1 MALTIDSFI
10 TGSVYRMT
18 ELLFYGNNDDYANT
32 DIILDIYIRN
42 DDNSVINKAKKYVSG
57 TTWNEIEVPAERILL
72 EDYENLILNEN
83 PNFYTDGGFTVNLES
98 VFRKY
103 KERKDL
109 VNKDIYFFIQ
119 VGTIKKTKSIK
130 QISSYDDP
138 NIIPNI
144 TRFPTSGIPLLV
156 HSYNPFN
163 SVVSPLD
170 VYTNDSYTITG
181 TKYSNNVYNFNVY
194 FNLTKS
200 TLTAYPTSN
209 YTQTMDI
216 YNDETNTLINTYTVS
231 KPIGRYGTRFA
242 NVNDSYMSYQHNIT
256 TTGNRLPKLRFEMSC
271 SFFSDKLIVYSD
283 NICSK
288 WVTDNLLYLGK
299 NNSIQAIPVTKSD
312 LINLETE
319 RYISK
324 TSNNIPGGTYPPY
337 SQSSDVKYGE
347 TYTMVIKNIKEV
359 DIDKYK
365 QMLSSTI
372 LILEEKNTFR
382 KIVLEDSNFT
392 LLTYKNNKQIQN
404 LTLKYKY
411 I

>member
-1 MALTIDSFI
+1 MGDANRVSGNAIVI
-10 TGSVYRMT
+10 
-18 ELLFYGNNDDYANT
+18 GNNNIVSPMATNSLILGNKISANT
-32 DIILDIYIRN
+32 SNTIY
-42 DDNSVINKAKKYVSG
+42 
-57 TTWNEIEVPAERILL
+57 TT
-72 EDYENLILNEN
+72 
-83 PNFYTDGGFTVNLES
+83 NLELNGAING
-98 VFRKY
+98 VAI
-103 KERKDL
+103 
-109 VNKDIYFFIQ
+109 NNI
-119 VGTIKKTKSIK
+119 
-130 QISSYDDP
+130 ISSD
-138 NIIPNI
+138 I
-144 TRFPTSGIPLLV
+144 
-156 HSYNPFN
+156 N
-163 SVVSPLD
+163 SM
-170 VYTNDSYTITG
+170 T
-181 TKYSNNVYNFNVY
+181 F
-194 FNLTKS
+194 
-200 TLTAYPTSN
+200 
-209 YTQTMDI
+209 
-216 YNDETNTLINTYTVS
+216 
-231 KPIGRYGTRFA
+231 
-242 NVNDSYMSYQHNIT
+242 NIT
-256 TTGNRLPKLRFEMSC
+256 TTGNRLPRLRFEMSC
-271 SFFSDKLIVYSD
+271 SFFSNKLIVYSD

-299 NNSIQAIPVTKSD
+299 NNSIQAIPVIKSD

-372 LILEEKNTFR
+372 LILEEKNIFR